1 LPRCDRTIKLVIVR
15 FRLAF
20 SIVCIITSTDRAI
33 SMTSNS
39 SIATRAVIVTADDFG
54 FSREVN
60 AGIIRAH
67 REGILTATSLMVAAA
82 ARDEA
87 AALARENPKLAVG
100 LHLVVCRGQSALS
113 PNRLAGIVDASGN
126 FLESPVRAG
135 MRYYFNRD
143 LRTGLRDEIRAQIE
157 LHLKLIGRLDHI
169 DGHLNFH
176 VHPVIADILIDLC
189 TEYRV
194 RCMRL
199 PREPVFTTL
208 ALARDH
214 AARKIVE
221 AGIFRALSRRA
232 RRLLDAYGMRSTDW
246 LFGLHQS
253 GHLTEAYVLGVIGR
267 LPPGIT
273 ELYFHPAA
281 NLGGE
286 APAIEAQREVSILTG
301 APVRAALEEQGIR
314 LTNFAE
320 IASSENSAPATTAST

>member
-1 LPRCDRTIKLVIVR
+1 
-15 FRLAF
+15 
-20 SIVCIITSTDRAI
+20 
-33 SMTSNS
+33 
-39 SIATRAVIVTADDFG
+39 
-54 FSREVN
+54 
-60 AGIIRAH
+60 
-67 REGILTATSLMVAAA
+67 
-82 ARDEA
+82 
-87 AALARENPKLAVG
+87 
-100 LHLVVCRGQSALS
+100 VVCRGHSALP

-126 FLESPVRAG
+126 FPESPVRAG

-143 LRTGLRDEIRAQIE
+143 LRARLRDEIRAQID

-176 VHPVIADILIDLC
+176 VHPVIAEILIDLC

-194 RCMRL
+194 RCIRL

-232 RRLLDAYGMRSTDW
+232 RRLVDSHGMRSTDW

-253 GHLTEAYVLGVIGR
+253 GHLTEAYMLGVIAR
-267 LPPGIT
+267 LPAGLT

-281 NLGGE
+281 DLGGST
-286 APAIEAQREVSILTG
+286 PALEAQREVSILTG
-301 APVRAALEEQGIR
+301 SPIRAALEKQGIG
-314 LTNFAE
+314 LTNFAAL
-320 IASSENSAPATTAST
+320 ASAENSTSAPTASG